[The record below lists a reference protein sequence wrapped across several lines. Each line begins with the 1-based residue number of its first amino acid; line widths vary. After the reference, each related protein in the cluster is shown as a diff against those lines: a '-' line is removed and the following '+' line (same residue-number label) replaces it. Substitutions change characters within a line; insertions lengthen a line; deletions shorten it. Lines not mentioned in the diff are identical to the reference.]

1 MSRKPS
7 GIEYYKGNYKYQLK
21 TAVEYETG
29 ITGHAYTL
37 PFCSLD
43 AKGLL
48 TIQPGYAW
56 DGPSGPTIDT
66 PSFMRG
72 SLIHDVIY
80 QLLRQP
86 DFETDETER
95 ILLRHRADLI
105 LHDICV
111 EDGMWKWRA
120 RWVLRGVRAG
130 GGPSAAVKERKVYTA
145 P

>member
-1 MSRKPS
+1 M
-7 GIEYYKGNYKYQLK
+7 GIEYYKGNYKYLLK
-21 TAVEYETG
+21 SRAEYETH
-29 ITGHAYTL
+29 ITGRPFTL

-43 AKGLL
+43 TKGHLV
-48 TIQPGYAW
+48 IEPGYAW

-72 SLIHDVIY
+72 SLIHDLLY

-86 DFETDETER
+86 SFAPNENEH
-95 ILLRHRADLI
+95 IILRHRADLI

-120 RWVLRGVRAG
+120 KWVLYWVRTG
-130 GGPSAAVKERKVYTA
+130 GGPSAAVKERMVYTA